1 MEMSLYLDPDGSP
14 TDPLP
19 GSFSVTNNIL
29 TQQVVIKVYAETD
42 SELSVGT
49 HVLTVREVDTIT
61 GFVKTTWFL
70 LEVGSDQTEDE
81 STETESN
88 DESTEEEAT
97 EEAMVEDPV
106 VEIIEE
112 EEDHEPEPFVGVDI
126 EEVDEELEEEA
137 LLEALEEALEEEEE
151 SLEFEIGEEE
161 SKNDEEDD
169 IEEEDEE
176 LEEIE
181 SLIEVSDDGKLI
193 YPWQQS
199 LYYGSFE
206 GVQETDEVE
215 EEEPLIKQL
224 TANILSI
231 S

>member
-19 GSFSVTNNIL
+19 GSFSVTNNTL

-106 VEIIEE
+106 EEIIEE
-112 EEDHEPEPFVGVDI
+112 EEEEPEPFVGVDI

-199 LYYGSFE
+199 LYYGNFE

-224 TANILSI
+224 TANVLSI